1 VSSNSIAFIGLVL
14 LVTRIASDGPDSDE
28 ARELLHPSPMAILQA
43 ILTLL
48 SRSAGKILNAVFG
61 WAVRALFGQPS
72 PKEQPFLTG
81 VVALAAAWPVLLLG
95 VAFPKVA
102 ALLIAFVPFHNRA
115 PAWMIRVIWLGLALF
130 VPAIVGL
137 VVASKA
143 PAGSLRESFWMRL
156 ARGWPI
162 TIGLAASF
170 LVMFVTVPGLKIA
183 SLLRGRKQEQ
193 VPLVTHSSGYHDV
206 AALIVAALGRHGYN
220 LQPAEPGWWIWVP
233 TAILLKLG
241 GTAFRGYVP
250 DRLEYFRDGK
260 LEASL
265 YPNGLL
271 LRGPK
276 DKVTR
281 AHGLVSEAL
290 SHSEAMQTLD
300 AQAQALERR
309 IHSLWD
315 LFDRDPIGNVGSD
328 EMRAAVMKLARDL
341 GEADVAFE
349 DWQILYRELLQL
361 DRDINGQPPLID
373 GQRTMHEL
381 HEHHSMEPLT
391 H

>member
-1 VSSNSIAFIGLVL
+1 MAF
-14 LVTRIASDGPDSDE
+14 
-28 ARELLHPSPMAILQA
+28 LQA
-43 ILTLL
+43 ILTLI

-81 VVALAAAWPVLLLG
+81 VVAVAAAWPVLLLG

-102 ALLIAFVPFHNRA
+102 ALLIAFVPFHNRV
-115 PAWMIRVIWLGLALF
+115 PPWVIRLIWLGLALF
-130 VPAIVGL
+130 VPAAVGI

-143 PAGSLRESFWMRL
+143 PSGSVRESFWMRV

-162 TIGLAASF
+162 TIALAAAF

-183 SLLRGRKQEQ
+183 SLLRGHKQEQ
-193 VPLVTHSSGYHDV
+193 VPLVTHSSVYHDV
-206 AALIVAALGRHGYN
+206 AALVVAALRRHGYD
-220 LQPAEPGWWIWVP
+220 LQPAQPGWWIWVP

-241 GTAFRGYVP
+241 GNAFRGYVP
-250 DRLEYFRDGK
+250 DRLEYFREGP
-260 LEASL
+260 LEAAL

-276 DKVTR
+276 ERVAR

-290 SHSEAMQTLD
+290 SHSDALQTMD
-300 AQAQALERR
+300 AQAQAIEQR
-309 IHSLWD
+309 IHNLWD
-315 LFDRDPIGNVGSD
+315 FFDRDPVENVNTQP
-328 EMRAAVMKLARDL
+328 MRDAVAAIARDL
-341 GEADVAFE
+341 GEADVSYE
-349 DWQILYRELLQL
+349 DWQVLYRELLQL
-361 DRDINGQPPLID
+361 DREISGLPPLID
-373 GQRTMHEL
+373 GKRTLHEL
-381 HEHHSMEPLT
+381 HEHHPMTPLA

>member
-1 VSSNSIAFIGLVL
+1 MAF
-14 LVTRIASDGPDSDE
+14 
-28 ARELLHPSPMAILQA
+28 LQA
-43 ILTLL
+43 LLTLI

-81 VVALAAAWPVLLLG
+81 VVAVAAAWPVLLLG
-95 VAFPKVA
+95 VALPKVA
-102 ALLIAFVPFHNRA
+102 ALLIAFVPFHNRV
-115 PAWMIRVIWLGLALF
+115 PSFVIRLIWLGLALF
-130 VPAIVGL
+130 VPAVVGL

-143 PAGSLRESFWMRL
+143 PVGTIRESFWMRL

-162 TIGLAASF
+162 TIGLAAAF

-183 SLLRGRKQEQ
+183 SLLRGHKQEQ
-193 VPLVTHSSGYHDV
+193 VPLVTHSSIYHDV
-206 AALIVAALGRHGYN
+206 AALIVAALERHGYN
-220 LQPAEPGWWIWVP
+220 LRADKPRWWIWVP
-233 TAILLKLG
+233 TAILLELG
-241 GTAFRGYVP
+241 GDAFRGYVP
-250 DRLEYFRDGK
+250 DRLEYFRDGP

-276 DKVTR
+276 RKVTR

-290 SHSEAMQTLD
+290 SHSEAMQTTD
-300 AQAQALERR
+300 PQALAIEAR

-315 LFDRDPIGNVGSD
+315 YFDRDPIANVNSEHMHD
-328 EMRAAVMKLARDL
+328 AVAAIARELA
-341 GEADVAFE
+341 EAEIPFE

-361 DRDINGQPPLID
+361 DRDVSGQAPLID
-373 GQRTMHEL
+373 GKRTMHEL
-381 HEHHSMEPLT
+381 HERHPMSPLAQ
-391 H
+391 

>member
-1 VSSNSIAFIGLVL
+1 
-14 LVTRIASDGPDSDE
+14 
-28 ARELLHPSPMAILQA
+28 MAILQA
-43 ILTLL
+43 ILTLI

-95 VAFPKVA
+95 IALPKLA
-102 ALLIAFVPFHNRA
+102 ALLLAFVPFHNRA
-115 PAWMIRVIWLGLALF
+115 PAWLIRVIWLGLALF

-143 PAGSLRESFWMRL
+143 PAGSVREPFWKRVL
-156 ARGWPI
+156 RGWPI

-193 VPLVTHSSGYHDV
+193 VPLVTHSSVYHDV
-206 AALIVAALGRHGYN
+206 AALVVAALGRHGYD
-220 LQPAEPGWWIWVP
+220 LQPARPGWWIWLP
-233 TAILLKLG
+233 TAILRKLG
-241 GTAFRGYVP
+241 GDAFRGYVP
-250 DRLEYFRDGK
+250 DRLEYFREGP

-281 AHGLVSEAL
+281 AHGIVSEAL
-290 SHSEAMQTLD
+290 SHSEAMQTID
-300 AQAQALERR
+300 PQAQALERR

-315 LFDRDPIGNVGSD
+315 YFDRDPIGNVGS
-328 EMRAAVMKLARDL
+328 EQLRAAVMALASDL
-341 GEADVAFE
+341 AQADIGFE

-361 DRDINGQPPLID
+361 DRDLNGQAPLID

-381 HEHHSMEPLT
+381 HEHRPMTPLA

>member
-1 VSSNSIAFIGLVL
+1 MAF
-14 LVTRIASDGPDSDE
+14 
-28 ARELLHPSPMAILQA
+28 LQA
-43 ILTLL
+43 LLTLI

-81 VVALAAAWPVLLLG
+81 VVAVAAAWPVLLLG

-102 ALLIAFVPFHNRA
+102 ALLIAFVPFHNRV
-115 PAWMIRVIWLGLALF
+115 PPFVIRLVWLGLALI
-130 VPAIVGL
+130 VPAVVGI

-143 PAGSLRESFWMRL
+143 PPGSLRESFWMKV

-162 TIGLAASF
+162 TIGLAAAF
-170 LVMFVTVPGLKIA
+170 VVMFVTVPGLKIA
-183 SLLRGRKQEQ
+183 SLLRRHQQEQ
-193 VPLVTHSSGYHDV
+193 VPLVTHSSVYHDV
-206 AALIVAALGRHGYN
+206 AALIVATLDRHGYN
-220 LQPAEPGWWIWVP
+220 LKAAQPGWWVWVP
-233 TAILLKLG
+233 TAILLELG
-241 GTAFRGYVP
+241 GNAFRGYVP
-250 DRLEYFRDGK
+250 DRLEYFRDGP
-260 LEASL
+260 LEAAL

-276 DKVTR
+276 QQVLR

-290 SHSEAMQTLD
+290 SHSGALQTMD
-300 AQAQALERR
+300 AQAQAIEKR

-315 LFDRDPIGNVGSD
+315 LFDRDPVGNVG
-328 EMRAAVMKLARDL
+328 AAPLREAVATIARDL
-341 GEADVAFE
+341 SHADLVFE

-361 DRDINGQPPLID
+361 DRDISGQPPLID
-373 GQRTMHEL
+373 GKRTLHEL
-381 HEHHSMEPLT
+381 HEHHPSM

>member
-1 VSSNSIAFIGLVL
+1 MAF
-14 LVTRIASDGPDSDE
+14 
-28 ARELLHPSPMAILQA
+28 LQA
-43 ILTLL
+43 ILTLI

-81 VVALAAAWPVLLLG
+81 VVAIAAAWPVLLVG
-95 VAFPKVA
+95 IAFPKVA
-102 ALLIAFVPFHNRA
+102 AMLIAFVPFHNRA
-115 PAWMIRVIWLGLALF
+115 PAWVIRLIWLGLALF

-143 PAGSLRESFWMRL
+143 PAGSLRESFWMRVL
-156 ARGWPI
+156 RGWPI

-183 SLLRGRKQEQ
+183 SLLHGRKQEQ
-193 VPLVTHSSGYHDV
+193 VPLVTHSSVYHDV
-206 AALIVAALGRHGYN
+206 AALAVAALGRHGYN
-220 LQPAEPGWWIWVP
+220 LQPAKPGWWIWVP

-241 GTAFRGYVP
+241 GSAFRGYVP
-250 DRLEYFRDGK
+250 DRLEYFRDGP

-290 SHSEAMQTLD
+290 SHSPALQTLEP
-300 AQAQALERR
+300 QAQAIEER

-315 LFDRDPIGNVGSD
+315 YFDRDPIGNVGA
-328 EMRAAVMKLARDL
+328 EPLREAVAELAREL
-341 GEADVAFE
+341 GEADIGYE

-361 DRDINGQPPLID
+361 DRDLSGLPPLID
-373 GQRTMHEL
+373 GKRTLREL
-381 HEHHSMEPLT
+381 HEHHPMTPLS

>member
-1 VSSNSIAFIGLVL
+1 MAF
-14 LVTRIASDGPDSDE
+14 
-28 ARELLHPSPMAILQA
+28 LQA
-43 ILTLL
+43 LLTLI

-81 VVALAAAWPVLLLG
+81 VVALAAAWRVLLMC
-95 VAFPKVA
+95 VAFPKLA
-102 ALLIAFVPFHNRA
+102 ALLLAFVPLHNRV
-115 PAWMIRVIWLGLALF
+115 PPWIIRIVWLGLALF
-130 VPAIVGL
+130 VPVIIGL

-143 PAGSLRESFWMRL
+143 PAGSVRESFWMRV

-162 TIGLAASF
+162 TIGLAAAF
-170 LVMFVTVPGLKIA
+170 VVMFVTVPGLKIA
-183 SLLRGRKQEQ
+183 SILRGRKQEQ

-206 AALIVAALGRHGYN
+206 AAIIVATLNRHGYN
-220 LQPAEPGWWIWVP
+220 MQRATPGWWISVP
-233 TAILLKLG
+233 TTILRKMG
-241 GTAFRGYVP
+241 GDAFRGYVP
-250 DRLEYFRDGK
+250 DRLEYFREGP
-260 LEASL
+260 LEAAL

-276 DKVTR
+276 TRVAR

-290 SHSEAMQTLD
+290 SHSDALQTMD
-300 AQAQALERR
+300 PQAQLLEKR

-315 LFDRDPIGNVGSD
+315 LFDRDPVGNVGA
-328 EMRAAVMKLARDL
+328 EPLRNAVSQLALDL
-341 GEADVAFE
+341 GESDLAFE

-361 DRDINGQPPLID
+361 DRDIEGKPPLID
-373 GQRTMHEL
+373 GKRTMHEL
-381 HEHHSMEPLT
+381 HEHHPMTPLA

>member
-1 VSSNSIAFIGLVL
+1 MAF
-14 LVTRIASDGPDSDE
+14 
-28 ARELLHPSPMAILQA
+28 LQA
-43 ILTLL
+43 LLTLI

-81 VVALAAAWPVLLLG
+81 VVALAAAWPVLLVG
-95 VAFPKVA
+95 VAFPKLA
-102 ALLIAFVPFHNRA
+102 ALLLAFVPLHNRV
-115 PAWMIRVIWLGLALF
+115 PPWIIRIVWLGLALF
-130 VPAIVGL
+130 VPVIIGL

-143 PAGSLRESFWMRL
+143 PAGSVRESFWMRV

-162 TIGLAASF
+162 TIGLAAAF
-170 LVMFVTVPGLKIA
+170 VVMFVTVPGLKIA
-183 SLLRGRKQEQ
+183 SILRGRKQEQ

-206 AALIVAALGRHGYN
+206 AAIIVATLNRHGYN
-220 LQPAEPGWWIWVP
+220 MQRATPGWWISVP
-233 TAILLKLG
+233 TTILRKMG
-241 GTAFRGYVP
+241 GDAFRGYVP
-250 DRLEYFRDGK
+250 DRLEYFREGP
-260 LEASL
+260 LEAAL

-276 DKVTR
+276 TRVAR

-290 SHSEAMQTLD
+290 SHSDALQTMD
-300 AQAQALERR
+300 PQAQLLEKR

-315 LFDRDPIGNVGSD
+315 LFDRDPVGNVGA
-328 EMRAAVMKLARDL
+328 EPLRNAVSQLALDL
-341 GEADVAFE
+341 GESDLAFE

-361 DRDINGQPPLID
+361 DRDIEGKPPLID
-373 GQRTMHEL
+373 GKRTMHEL
-381 HEHHSMEPLT
+381 HEHHPMTPLA

>member
-1 VSSNSIAFIGLVL
+1 
-14 LVTRIASDGPDSDE
+14 
-28 ARELLHPSPMAILQA
+28 MAILQA
-43 ILTLL
+43 ILTLI
-48 SRSAGKILNAVFG
+48 SRSAGKILNAAFG

-81 VVALAAAWPVLLLG
+81 VVALAAAWPVLLVG
-95 VAFPKVA
+95 VAFPKIA
-102 ALLIAFVPFHNRA
+102 ALLLAFVPFHNRA
-115 PAWMIRVIWLGLALF
+115 PAWVIRVIWLGLALF
-130 VPAIVGL
+130 VPVIVGL

-143 PAGSLRESFWMRL
+143 PAGSVRESFWMRL
-156 ARGWPI
+156 LRGWPI
-162 TIGLAASF
+162 TIGLAGSF
-170 LVMFVTVPGLKIA
+170 LVMFVTVPGLKVA

-193 VPLVTHSSGYHDV
+193 VPLVTHSSVYHEV
-206 AALIVAALGRHGYN
+206 AALVVAALGRHGYN
-220 LQPAEPGWWIWVP
+220 LQPARPGWWIWVP

-241 GTAFRGYVP
+241 GDAFRGYVP
-250 DRLEYFRDGK
+250 DRLEYFRDGP

-290 SHSEAMQTLD
+290 SHTEAMQTMD
-300 AQAQALERR
+300 PQAQALERR

-315 LFDRDPIGNVGSD
+315 YFDRDPIGNVGS
-328 EMRAAVMKLARDL
+328 EELRAAVMRLGSDLAQ
-341 GEADVAFE
+341 ADIGFE

-361 DRDINGQPPLID
+361 DRDLNGQPPLID

-381 HEHHSMEPLT
+381 HEHHPMTPLT

>member
-1 VSSNSIAFIGLVL
+1 
-14 LVTRIASDGPDSDE
+14 
-28 ARELLHPSPMAILQA
+28 MAILQA
-43 ILTLL
+43 LLTLI

-81 VVALAAAWPVLLLG
+81 VVAVAAAWPVLLLG
-95 VAFPKVA
+95 VALPKIA

-115 PAWMIRVIWLGLALF
+115 PSWLIRVIWLALALF

-143 PAGSLRESFWMRL
+143 PAGSLRESFWMRVL
-156 ARGWPI
+156 RGWPI

-183 SLLRGRKQEQ
+183 SLLRGHKQEQ
-193 VPLVTHSSGYHDV
+193 VPLVTHSSVYHDV
-206 AALIVAALGRHGYN
+206 AALVVAALDRHGYN
-220 LQPAEPGWWIWVP
+220 LQEAKPGWWIWVP

-241 GTAFRGYVP
+241 GDAFRGYVP
-250 DRLEYFRDGK
+250 DRLEYFRDGA

-276 DKVTR
+276 TKVTR

-290 SHSEAMQTLD
+290 SHSAALQTMD
-300 AQAQALERR
+300 PQAQAIEHR

-315 LFDRDPIGNVGSD
+315 YFDRDPIGNVGSEPLRD
-328 EMRAAVMKLARDL
+328 AVANLARDL
-341 GEADVAFE
+341 SEADISFE

-361 DRDINGQPPLID
+361 DRDLSGQAPLID
-373 GQRTMHEL
+373 GKRTMHEL
-381 HEHHSMEPLT
+381 HEHRPPAPLT